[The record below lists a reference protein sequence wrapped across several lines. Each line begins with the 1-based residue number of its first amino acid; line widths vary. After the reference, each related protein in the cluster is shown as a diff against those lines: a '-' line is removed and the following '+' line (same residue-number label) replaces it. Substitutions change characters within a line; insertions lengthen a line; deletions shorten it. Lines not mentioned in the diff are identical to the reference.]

1 MPMSL
6 IKFIVLSFYVYVYA
20 KLRNRFRSLL
30 GDCHYVILL
39 YHRVSDDYKDS
50 VTVGVDQFKR
60 HIKIIMDKYE
70 IVPLSSID
78 EIKKKRI
85 INPLVSITFDDG
97 YADNYEAARF
107 LSSRNINATFFI
119 STGIIGTDRPF
130 PHDIKRLKKL
140 VPALSWEQVS
150 DMVQWGHSFGSHT
163 ADHTNLASL
172 SVDEALLQIAKGQQ
186 DLQKRLGDIASL
198 GLFAYPYGSKED
210 LPEEVRDSLPKIG
223 VKYCFSA
230 YGGINHSNFDDSDI
244 RRQSVNYAFSDL
256 AFKAAL
262 EGWKT
267 RVPKRS

>member
-1 MPMSL
+1 MGL

-20 KLRNRFRSLL
+20 KVRNRFRSLL

-60 HIKIIMDKYE
+60 QIKIIMDKYE
-70 IVPLSSID
+70 IVPLSSVD
-78 EIKKKRI
+78 EIKKKRMSH
-85 INPLVSITFDDG
+85 PLVSITFDDG

-107 LSSRNINATFFI
+107 LSDRNIEATFFI
-119 STGIIGTDRPF
+119 SPGIIGTNRPF
-130 PHDIKRLKKL
+130 PHDMKRLKKL

-163 ADHTNLASL
+163 ADHANLANL

-186 DLQKRLGDIASL
+186 ELQKRLGSKASL
-198 GLFAYPYGSKED
+198 GFFSYPYGRKED
-210 LPEEVRDSLPKIG
+210 LPEEVRHGLPRFGI
-223 VKYCFSA
+223 KYCFSA
-230 YGGINHSNFDDSDI
+230 YGGINHSIFDSCDI

-267 RVPKRS
+267 RMPKRS